1 MQYFALSP
9 LGGKR
14 GAAKVLLR
22 LFLLMAF
29 FGLRRLFPVSFLF
42 KKSSSSDARLC
53 LYMLGHIADIQYLYG
68 VIINQ

>member
-1 MQYFALSP
+1 MLFL
-9 LGGKR
+9 LGGRKR

-22 LFLLMAF
+22 LLPLMAF

-42 KKSSSSDARLC
+42 KKNSWSDARLC
-53 LYMLGHIADIQYLYG
+53 LYMLGHITDIQYLYG

>member
-1 MQYFALSP
+1 MLFSFSFR
-9 LGGKR
+9 GGKR

-42 KKSSSSDARLC
+42 RKSSSSDARLC
-53 LYMLGHIADIQYLYG
+53 LYTLGHTADIQYLYG